1 MKNGL
6 SLFFDNL
13 ENDMFNDNFF
23 NFFNGKNVTKALFNY
38 VSSNETDNEYKYV
51 LPVPGLNKNDIKIQ
65 LFKNNRYLGISYNE
79 NDKKAYYM
87 KSFDEKISLSDNADI
102 DNIKAEVKD
111 GVLTITIPKLN
122 VITDSNPVTIN
133 ID

>member
-23 NFFNGKNVTKALFNY
+23 NFFKSKNVTKTLFND

-65 LFKNNRYLGISYNE
+65 LFKEDKYLDISYNE
-79 NDKKAYYM
+79 ENKKTYYM

-122 VITDSNPVTIN
+122 KTTVSNPVIIN